1 MGRHKRI
8 PTKNR
13 KKLKSVDPFNKKAP
27 ALKAQAMSKINWEP
41 KDDVQPVPRSLLELQ
56 KSKEEVLV
64 DRKEVKKR
72 KQHKNKVLA
81 EAEKIGTRKG
91 RFETVSHFVRRVER
105 MTYAAINEHE
115 MLVKQGLVGRSE
127 SELEADFKLLE
138 EKEKRMKEQKKN
150 EIQNKIKAAREKRE
164 REAKLK
170 EEKLKDKEE
179 RRNKRKAEVQYDPD
193 ETNVVAE
200 KDESFKDVINK
211 ESTSGIPG
219 GDDMVVKKKK
229 KKLGGSDKIREKKK
243 LAAEQA
249 RKEAVLNQREVIAF
263 GERYDAPP
271 EFKGAMK
278 KEMNPLMAKAGA
290 KKLLLHS
297 LLQQNSNGSKTKY
310 LEDGKR
316 EKPGEIERQRVIEA
330 YREMKRKRNIAPE

>member
-27 ALKAQAMSKINWEP
+27 ALKHKVFSF
-41 KDDVQPVPRSLLELQ
+41 Q

-64 DRKEVKKR
+64 DKKEVKKR

-81 EAEKIGTRKG
+81 EAEKIGIRKG

-170 EEKLKDKEE
+170 EVCKKLKD
-179 RRNKRKAEVQYDPD
+179 
-193 ETNVVAE
+193 
-200 KDESFKDVINK
+200 VISK
-211 ESTSGIPG
+211 KSTSGILL
-219 GDDMVVKKKK
+219 DDDTVVKKKK

-249 RKEAVLNQREVIAF
+249 RKEAVLNQRGERFCSVIEVIAF

-271 EFKGAMK
+271 DFKGAMK

-297 LLQQNSNGSKTKY
+297 LLHQNSNGSKTKY
-310 LEDGKR
+310 LDDGKR
-316 EKPGEIERQRVIEA
+316 EKPGEIDRQRVIEA
-330 YREMKRKRNIAPE
+330 YREMKRKRNVAAE